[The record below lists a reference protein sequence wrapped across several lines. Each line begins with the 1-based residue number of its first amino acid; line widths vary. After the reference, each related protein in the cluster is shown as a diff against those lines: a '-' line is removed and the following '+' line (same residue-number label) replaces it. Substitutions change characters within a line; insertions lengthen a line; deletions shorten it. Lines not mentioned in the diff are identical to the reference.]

1 MARRLQNNK
10 GKMNKLTLETLSLNK
25 NKNLKYQKELKLLL
39 QEMNITQ
46 EDIKKSEQDII
57 TFHKDIIDQI
67 QEL

>member
-1 MARRLQNNK
+1 
-10 GKMNKLTLETLSLNK
+10 MNKLTLETLSLNK